1 MLRRSCPVNA
11 PSKPP
16 WPAPL
21 WRHLSGQAARPRG
34 PIGCLLSRIW
44 IRETAAVNDTAVALL
59 GAVVAARVLELGF
72 GPGRTLGRLAAA
84 GAEVIGVETSPTM
97 LAAARRRNS
106 HHIAA
111 GRMRLYQGDG
121 ITLPVDDHSVN
132 AAISVHTLYFWL
144 RPTETINEIA
154 RVLHHG
160 GRLVLAFHAGEHPLP
175 RRLDPAVYRVPTT
188 TQVTQWLHTAGFTDV
203 RTESRTTEPT
213 VAWLIATKG

>member
-144 RPTETINEIA
+144 RPPETINEIA
-154 RVLHHG
+154 RVLH
-160 GRLVLAFHAGEHPLP
+160 
-175 RRLDPAVYRVPTT
+175 PAVYRVPTT